1 MAQPQYQW
9 IKFNGGLQ
17 MKPKHVGL
25 ILMVVAM
32 VAFVGFSATAYAGWG
47 RGGGGCP
54 MAGGG
59 YGPRGFGGPGYG
71 ADLTDEEIATLQKER
86 NAFMEQTREV
96 RENLYQKRLELRAE
110 LAKQNPDPKKAAE
123 LQKEISKLDSEL
135 DQKRLDQQLKMK
147 KEHPKLSGRGFGMGM
162 GMGPGQGR
170 GPGYGMG
177 MGRGGFPGGGPWW
190 Q

>member
-1 MAQPQYQW
+1 
-9 IKFNGGLQ
+9 
-17 MKPKHVGL
+17 MKAKHVGL
-25 ILMVVAM
+25 ILLVLAVVG
-32 VAFVGFSATAYAGWG
+32 FIGFSATSYADWG

-59 YGPRGFGGPGYG
+59 YGPRGFSGPGYG
-71 ADLTDEEIATLQKER
+71 GDLTDEEIAALQKER
-86 NAFMEQTREV
+86 NAFLEQTREL
-96 RENLYQKRLELRAE
+96 RENLYQKQLELRAE

-123 LQKEISKLDSEL
+123 LQKEVSGLDSQL

-147 KEHPKLSGRGFGMGM
+147 KENPKFFGRGFGMGM
-162 GMGPGQGR
+162 GPGHGH

-177 MGRGGFPGGGPWW
+177 PGRGGCPGGGPCG

>member
-1 MAQPQYQW
+1 
-9 IKFNGGLQ
+9 
-17 MKPKHVGL
+17 MKAKHVGL
-25 ILMVVAM
+25 ILLVLAIVG
-32 VAFVGFSATAYAGWG
+32 FIGFSATSYAGWG

-54 MAGGG
+54 MGGGG
-59 YGPRGFGGPGYG
+59 YGPRGFGGPGSG
-71 ADLTDEEIATLQKER
+71 GDLTDEEIATLQKER
-86 NAFMEQTREV
+86 SAFMEQTREL
-96 RENLYQKRLELRAE
+96 RDKLYQKHLELRAE

-123 LQKEISKLDSEL
+123 LQKEVSGLDSEL

-162 GMGPGQGR
+162 EPGPGR

-177 MGRGGFPGGGPWW
+177 MGMGPGRGGFPGGGPRW